1 MIVLFMGS
9 ILIMFFIRT
18 LGQILSIIFPFLLGF
33 IVAYTVNPF
42 IVVLEKRMPRY
53 LAIILLLIFL
63 VFVVCFLVFTL
74 APILYKQIIGFTIQ
88 LLKVLGGLSEKIQFS
103 SSNLEVGL
111 IQFFHQVLQRV
122 GTFTTDTTVLVFG
135 EVFSLLGKVALGF
148 ISFLYFLVY
157 MGEIRKKFQKIFS
170 RRYPRIY
177 EYLLCL
183 DKKMNQYVKGV
194 FLLMFLQFVEYSL
207 LFYIIGH
214 PHFLVLGIFI
224 GLFTIIPYVGGIVSS
239 LIACLTAFMI
249 SKNLFYATLFVC
261 LFFSVVDEY
270 LISPKIYGKSNDIHP
285 LLTIFLFSLGGS
297 LGGVLGIILAI
308 PIYVFIKTTVFFFL
322 DDAKSGI
329 QYMKNSL

>member
-1 MIVLFMGS
+1 MIVLFVGS

-33 IVAYTVNPF
+33 IVAYAVNPF

-135 EVFSLLGKVALGF
+135 EVFSFLGKVALGF

-157 MGEIRKKFQKIFS
+157 MGEIRKSFKKYSVDDILG
-170 RRYPRIY
+170 YMNIY
-177 EYLLCL
+177 
-183 DKKMNQYVKGV
+183 YV
-194 FLLMFLQFVEYSL
+194 
-207 LFYIIGH
+207 
-214 PHFLVLGIFI
+214 
-224 GLFTIIPYVGGIVSS
+224 
-239 LIACLTAFMI
+239 
-249 SKNLFYATLFVC
+249 
-261 LFFSVVDEY
+261 
-270 LISPKIYGKSNDIHP
+270 
-285 LLTIFLFSLGGS
+285 
-297 LGGVLGIILAI
+297 
-308 PIYVFIKTTVFFFL
+308 
-322 DDAKSGI
+322 
-329 QYMKNSL
+329 